1 MAVGPFASGSEA
13 LIEGRVRVQI
23 IRARACS
30 VYLIGC
36 RVLRAVLESLCM
48 KKACVSE
55 RAVTS
60 GVDNNTC

>member
-13 LIEGRVRVQI
+13 LTEGRVRVQI

-36 RVLRAVLESLCM
+36 RVPRAVLENLCIR
-48 KKACVSE
+48 KVCVSE
-55 RAVTS
+55 RAVTI
-60 GVDNNTC
+60 GADNNNC